1 LEFQLKD
8 YTAERDLVVE
18 LNKKQSLIGMIVST
32 IIALIP
38 SLAVSIFMIDEKL
51 PIILWILP
59 GAIMG
64 GFIRLALTAHSSKLR
79 LIPAITLFIV
89 LAGALL
95 ALTFNPLVIL
105 LALTNAF
112 VVLMVARPKFTKEG
126 ERALW
131 LFRQGKFEL

>member
-1 LEFQLKD
+1 MKD

-18 LNKKQSLIGMIVST
+18 LNKKQSLVGMIVST

-38 SLAVSIFMIDEKL
+38 SLAVSIFMIDERL

-89 LAGALL
+89 LAGSLF

-112 VVLMVARPKFTKEG
+112 VVLMVARPKFTKEE

>member
-1 LEFQLKD
+1 
-8 YTAERDLVVE
+8 
-18 LNKKQSLIGMIVST
+18 
-32 IIALIP
+32 
-38 SLAVSIFMIDEKL
+38 
-51 PIILWILP
+51 
-59 GAIMG
+59 MG

-89 LAGALL
+89 LAGSLF

-112 VVLMVARPKFTKEG
+112 VVLMVARPKFTKEE